1 MENTKFKVYI
11 EEKSKDYG
19 RLYLEPLERG
29 YGDTLGNALRRLL
42 LSSIRG
48 AAVTAVRIDGVL
60 HEFSTIK
67 GIREDV
73 IEILMNLKHIPIR
86 AKTSKAEVNA
96 DGFKIITLDS
106 DDLPKDFF
114 TRSEN
119 PGVITA
125 KDMPWD
131 NDFEFFGDGILCTLE
146 PKAHL
151 LMEIYVEQG
160 VGYLS
165 AERERPSQPPLPVDA
180 MLADAVFSPVRRV
193 NYTIEPARVGQS
205 IDYER
210 LILEVWTNGAVTPE
224 DAVGEAARIAEDYFG
239 QIADTVGTAP
249 QVDRVKNPEPQ
260 EPKREESYEAR
271 ETEQFSHP
279 IHELELSIRSENC
292 LLRGGIQTVGDLLQR
307 SRDDLLKIRNLGKIS
322 LKEIEARLQ
331 TLGYSLKPS
340 ATGSETVK
348 DTEQDDEAEGSDL
361 ETDDEAQEDTQE

>member
-11 EEKSKDYG
+11 EEKTQDYG
-19 RLYLEPLERG
+19 RIYIEPLERG

-48 AAVTAVRIDGVL
+48 AAVTAVRIDGIL

-73 IEILMNLKHIPIR
+73 IEILMNLKHIPIK
-86 AKTSKAEVNA
+86 AKTDKASVNA

-114 TRSEN
+114 TRAEN

-131 NDFEFFGDGILCTLE
+131 NDFEFCGDGILCTLE

-165 AERERPSQPPLPVDA
+165 AERERPAQPPLPVDA
-180 MLADAVFSPVRRV
+180 MLADAIFSPVKRV
-193 NYTIEPARVGQS
+193 NYTIQPARVGQS

-210 LILEVWTNGAVTPE
+210 LIMEVWTNGAVTPE
-224 DAVGEAARIAEDYFG
+224 DAVSEAARIAEECFG
-239 QIADTVGTAP
+239 HIASTVASAP
-249 QVDRVKNPEPQ
+249 QVVIPADPVKEEPVPD
-260 EPKREESYEAR
+260 ENYEAR

-292 LLRGGIQTVGDLLQR
+292 LLRGGIQTVGDLLQK

-322 LKEIEARLQ
+322 LKEIEARLSA
-331 TLGYSLKPS
+331 LGYELKPS
-340 ATGSETVK
+340 QEPQEAQAENKQETGEAEQEPESESET
-348 DTEQDDEAEGSDL
+348 EE
-361 ETDDEAQEDTQE
+361 

>member
-1 MENTKFKVYI
+1 MENFKVYI
-11 EEKSKDYG
+11 EDKRDNYG
-19 RLYLEPLERG
+19 KLYVEPLERG
-29 YGDTLGNALRRLL
+29 YGDTLGNGLRRLL

-48 AAVTAVRIDGVL
+48 AAVTAVKINGIL
-60 HEFSTIK
+60 HEFSTIR

-73 IEILMNLKHIPIR
+73 IEILMNLKHIPIK
-86 AKTSKAEVNA
+86 AKTENFALNA
-96 DGFKIITLDS
+96 DGFKVITLDS

-131 NDFEFFGDGILCTLE
+131 NDFEFIGDGVLCTLE
-146 PKAHL
+146 PDAHL

-180 MLADAVFSPVRRV
+180 ILTDAVFSPVERV
-193 NYTIEPARVGQS
+193 NYRIEPARVGQS

-210 LILEVWTNGAVTPE
+210 LILEVWTNGAISPE
-224 DAVGEAARIAEDYFG
+224 EAVREASSIAEDYFG
-239 QIADTVGTAP
+239 RVAATVKTAEP
-249 QVDRVKNPEPQ
+249 VVKEVEEPPEEEPEAEEPEPVTDP
-260 EPKREESYEAR
+260 EHFK
-271 ETEQFSHP
+271 HP

-292 LLRGGIQTVGDLLQR
+292 LLRGGIQSVGELLQK

-322 LKEIEARLQ
+322 LREIEARLDA
-331 TLGYSLKPS
+331 LGYELRPSTEPSTKPS
-340 ATGSETVK
+340 TEDEEEYEEEET
-348 DTEQDDEAEGSDL
+348 E
-361 ETDDEAQEDTQE
+361 EDTNTTGGDEEN